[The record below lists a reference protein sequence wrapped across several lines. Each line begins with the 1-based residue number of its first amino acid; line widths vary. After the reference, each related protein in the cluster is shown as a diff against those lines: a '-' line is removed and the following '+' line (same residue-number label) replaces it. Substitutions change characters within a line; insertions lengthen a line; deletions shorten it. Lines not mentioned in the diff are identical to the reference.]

1 MPYVYHGVRNLE
13 AQPHIDGGD
22 CVALVKALTPGLKG
36 LATSAWRQG
45 KRVVDTTGLLPG
57 TAIATFEN
65 GRYPNRPTGNHAA
78 FFVAYA
84 GKAIWIMDQWKGDPR
99 KPKISMRVISP
110 GLKNKDGT
118 FRRPSDAADNFYV
131 IELRWFT
138 H

>member
-1 MPYVYHGVRNLE
+1 MPYVYQEVKKLE
-13 AQPHIDGGD
+13 GQPHVDGGE

-36 LATSAWRQG
+36 LATVSWRQG
-45 KRVVDTTGLLPG
+45 KRVVDTTNLTPG

-78 FFVAYA
+78 FFLGYA
-84 GKAIWIMDQWKGDPR
+84 GRAIWIMDQWKNDPR
-99 KPKISMRVISP
+99 KPKVSARVISP

-131 IELRWFT
+131 IELK
-138 H
+138 